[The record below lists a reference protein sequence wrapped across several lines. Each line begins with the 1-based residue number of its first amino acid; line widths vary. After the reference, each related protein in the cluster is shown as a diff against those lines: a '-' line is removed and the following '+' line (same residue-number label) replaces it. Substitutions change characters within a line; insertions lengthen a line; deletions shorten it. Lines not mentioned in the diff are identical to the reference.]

1 MSVAVKRT
9 SVNAEPNWTFFLNA
23 FIKIIIPKKRLK
35 EIKYYDILYYA

>member
-1 MSVAVKRT
+1 MIVAVKRT

-23 FIKIIIPKKRLK
+23 FIKITIPKVFK